1 MESEELVFTRDP
13 KTLSVTAAGYN
24 IQSKLMKSKNPAL
37 IAFAKGTKMTAAIP
51 TGLAMI
57 QQAGRNILQNADVSK
72 VVPNDVYDQLL
83 KNMSDHTADTDTDTH
98 TQKKSRKNKKS
109 RKLKTSKK
117 AKNKS
122 KKNKKNKRY

>member
-1 MESEELVFTRDP
+1 MESKELVFTRDP
-13 KTLSVTAAGYN
+13 KTLGVTAAGYN
-24 IQSKLMKSKNPAL
+24 IQSKLMKSKSPAL

-83 KNMSDHTADTDTDTH
+83 KNMSDHTADTDT
-98 TQKKSRKNKKS
+98 QKKSRKNKKS

-122 KKNKKNKRY
+122 KKNKKNKHY